1 MKQEESVKTQFYTP
15 LNMNNWLNNQSSETN
30 DSDIE
35 VLSKITPQLSNDQ
48 TKSDDHF
55 TTARETAWETAIEQF
70 LELNDSDPKRDDDY
84 EDYEEFH
91 DNYDDAEEE
100 DTLSIMNDSNLRK
113 KKSQDEESEYDFVNA
128 LLTAEY
134 KPYNQYSTNLDAL
147 YKNTTDLRLGASSL
161 SLSSSFTSPAI
172 VYSAF
177 NRCKYQ
183 ANLTDKLIQIIE
195 FNFEETLKQL
205 LNTFNSIMPHLFYSL
220 LKGRPVICVSRY
232 CDSLPY
238 LTAVIDCLSNFVPNS
253 FDSLSDLV
261 ASNGK
266 PKFTSSPMNG
276 LDATAQTANTLSPD
290 EKSKLP
296 QLKAIY
302 ERRPIKLN
310 DLKYCKLFGLSLM
323 ISKDD
328 SCCSQDC
335 NSNLNSKQTENL
347 DTLNADDTIIKKRSS
362 SFYKHQHKHYHQSK
376 SNDDESVL
384 LKYIPITIQNY
395 VSIFDLDR
403 GTFTGP
409 KYTGLHLKNCLHKA
423 KQMQQDSII
432 YLYLLNHLVKYYVKI
447 AFLYNYSILF
457 EYQANSVA
465 AAAANLDGSSKMYT
479 RRNSLQ
485 TSEKTFGHDF
495 LTKRERIKRY
505 FSLYNNSFLSSES
518 NNDLNKSNKSYYSS
532 FSSLGTLAYGL
543 IGYDSQK
550 QQQMHRS
557 LKSRQNSLTSFSD
570 DDFELLK
577 VILALVDL
585 NMTNSKHNLN
595 SNTNSSSNSSTSSPG
610 QLNLNSNF
618 DQTDFNI
625 VNYFLRSLQMKQ
637 LYLYDLAIR
646 KKKLKETSQINKA
659 TKLVNTVAETSQA
672 SFSTTSNLLNENNE
686 IQFSLLVDYEELTV
700 FNSKK

>member
-1 MKQEESVKTQFYTP
+1 MKQGESVKTQFYTP
-15 LNMNNWLNNQSSETN
+15 LNMNNWLNNQSNDTN

-70 LELNDSDPKRDDDY
+70 LELNESDPKND
-84 EDYEEFH
+84 EEYEEFH
-91 DNYDDAEEE
+91 DNYDDDEEE
-100 DTLSIMNDSNLRK
+100 TLSIMNESNLQK

-134 KPYNQYSTNLDAL
+134 KPYNQYSTNLDGL
-147 YKNTTDLRLGASSL
+147 YKYTTDLGLGASSL

-205 LNTFNSIMPHLFYSL
+205 LNTFHSIMPHLFYSL
-220 LKGRPVICVSRY
+220 LKGRPVICVSRN

-253 FDSLSDLV
+253 FDSLSDLI
-261 ASNGK
+261 ACNSK

-276 LDATAQTANTLSPD
+276 LDATGLTSATLSTK
-290 EKSKLP
+290 EKPKLP

-335 NSNLNSKQTENL
+335 NSNLNAKIAENL
-347 DTLNADDTIIKKRSS
+347 DTSNVEDAVIKKRSS

-376 SNDDESVL
+376 SNDDESLL

-395 VSIFDLDR
+395 VSIFDIDR

-409 KYTGLHLKNCLHKA
+409 KYTGLHLKNCLYKA

-432 YLYLLNHLVKYYVKI
+432 YLYLLNNLVKYYVKI

-457 EYQANSVA
+457 DYQANSVTTA
-465 AAAANLDGSSKMYT
+465 TNPDCSKVST
-479 RRNSLQ
+479 RRSSLQ
-485 TSEKTFGHDF
+485 TSEKVLGHDF
-495 LTKRERIKRY
+495 LSKRERIKRY
-505 FSLYNNSFLSSES
+505 FSLYNNNFL
-518 NNDLNKSNKSYYSS
+518 NTTMDLNKSNKSYYSS

-550 QQQMHRS
+550 QQQLHRTI
-557 LKSRQNSLTSFSD
+557 KNRQNSVTSFSE

-577 VILALVDL
+577 VVLALVDL
-585 NMTNSKHNLN
+585 NMTNSRHNLN
-595 SNTNSSSNSSTSSPG
+595 SNTNSSSNSGTSSPA
-610 QLNLNSNF
+610 QFNLNSNF

-637 LYLYDLAIR
+637 LYLYDLAMR
-646 KKKLKETSQINKA
+646 KKKLKETSQLNKA
-659 TKLVNTVAETSQA
+659 LNVAESIQA
-672 SFSTTSNLLNENNE
+672 SCSTTSNLLNEKNE